1 LIREQHPYLKEKH
14 MIPTKWKVA
23 SLAAAAIGGLTGVA
37 LADDGEISLNDPST
51 PIALAGDDGVQ
62 GSTTTSTTLLAPI
75 VDPSPESA
83 DSPVES
89 PFDSPASAPSGNGDD
104 VGDDSPESPESPE
117 SPDDD

>member
-1 LIREQHPYLKEKH
+1 

-51 PIALAGDDGVQ
+51 PIALAGDDGAQ
-62 GSTTTSTTLLAPI
+62 GSTTTSTTLPAAVVEPSPESADSPVESPFESVESPTDSPDDAGY

-89 PFDSPASAPSGNGDD
+89 PFES
-104 VGDDSPESPESPE
+104 VESPT
-117 SPDDD
+117 D